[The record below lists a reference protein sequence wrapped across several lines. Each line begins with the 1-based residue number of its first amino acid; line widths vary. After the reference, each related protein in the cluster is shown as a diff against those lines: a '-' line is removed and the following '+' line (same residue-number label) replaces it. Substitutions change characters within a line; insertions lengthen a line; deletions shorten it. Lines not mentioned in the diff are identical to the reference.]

1 MAVHNAN
8 PRVRENP
15 AMTGQPRTPR
25 RHPSAGNVSARPTLV
40 SDEGVAASLPPASF
54 PHGDELAVPAI
65 RLGPDLDNE
74 TLAKLLGPLEGARV
88 LDLGCG
94 SGAASVAMATAGA
107 RVIAVDPSNARL
119 TRAREAAERAEV
131 RVEFHHSDLADLA
144 FVRADS
150 IDAVLAAYSLAQVQD
165 LSRVFRQLHRVLSP
179 DAPLVL
185 SVPHPTSLMLEWDPE
200 EQASPWLGRTA
211 WSDSAIAWRVA
222 GDEGATHVHQVSE
235 LFTSLQRSNFA
246 VDTLLEPMPEEVQ
259 HPSPHRSR
267 IEEWVPPT
275 LVMRARK
282 LGI

>member
-1 MAVHNAN
+1 MAGS
-8 PRVRENP
+8 R
-15 AMTGQPRTPR
+15 TTPR
-25 RHPSAGNVSARPTLV
+25 RHPSAGNLSSRPTLV
-40 SDEGVAASLPPASF
+40 GDEGSPGPLVPASF
-54 PHGDELAVPAI
+54 PHGDEGAAPAV

-94 SGAASVAMATAGA
+94 SGSASVAMARAGA
-107 RVIAVDPSNARL
+107 RVIAVDSSTARL
-119 TRAREAAERAEV
+119 TRARTAAEVAEV

-150 IDAVLAAYSLAQVQD
+150 IDAVLAVYSLAQVQD

-179 DAPLVL
+179 DAPVVL
-185 SVPHPTSLMLEWDPE
+185 SVPHPMSLMLEWDPE
-200 EQASPWLGRTA
+200 EQSSPWLARTA
-211 WSDSAIAWRVA
+211 WSDAALAWRVG

-246 VDTLLEPMPEEVQ
+246 VDTLMEPVPETDAVG
-259 HPSPHRSR
+259 SPHRGPLDD
-267 IEEWVPPT
+267 WVPST

-282 LGI
+282 QGI